1 MFSRRLFGVQLLL
14 FFLVACGTTE
24 TSSQKKLNV
33 GVVSYGQ
40 GSRSLDQYA
49 NLKTHL
55 ESQLKSIIDLEPA
68 YNEVQAVQQIERQ
81 NWDIVFAPPGLAAI
95 AISEARYVP
104 LLPQAGAGQERS
116 VIVVKEES
124 PIKKLN
130 DLASK
135 VVALGQEGSAT
146 GYYFPV
152 FNLYGLTLAQARFA
166 PTPRAVLELIDTG
179 EAAAGAL
186 SIAELEQYRSDFGQT
201 KFRILYRDSHHVPSG
216 AVLVSPNVDR
226 NQQEQIRQ
234 ALESA
239 PANVTAAA
247 GYVSNAKPVN
257 YDYLIKVV
265 KRVRPIAKRIKEKP
279 APLY

>member
-1 MFSRRLFGVQLLL
+1 
-14 FFLVACGTTE
+14 
-24 TSSQKKLNV
+24 
-33 GVVSYGQ
+33 
-40 GSRSLDQYA
+40 
-49 NLKTHL
+49 
-55 ESQLKSIIDLEPA
+55 
-68 YNEVQAVQQIERQ
+68 
-81 NWDIVFAPPGLAAI
+81 
-95 AISEARYVP
+95 
-104 LLPQAGAGQERS
+104 
-116 VIVVKEES
+116 
-124 PIKKLN
+124 
-130 DLASK
+130 
-135 VVALGQEGSAT
+135 
-146 GYYFPV
+146 
-152 FNLYGLTLAQARFA
+152 
-166 PTPRAVLELIDTG
+166 LIDTG
-179 EAAAGAL
+179 EAVAGAL

-247 GYVSNAKPVN
+247 GYVSNAKPVD